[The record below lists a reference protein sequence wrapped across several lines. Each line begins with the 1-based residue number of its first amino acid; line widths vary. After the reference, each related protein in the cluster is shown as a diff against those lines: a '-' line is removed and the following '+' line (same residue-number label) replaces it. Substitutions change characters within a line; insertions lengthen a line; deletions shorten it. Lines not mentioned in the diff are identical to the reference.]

1 MKILFFLVV
10 ISAFA
15 YGLKE
20 IDDEMQELVYQLRD
34 NLESKAKSSK
44 NDYLREWTEK
54 SSDGILVNWIINSEK
69 NLQKAENDILAHMK
83 WRKDHDIDNVKTW
96 KYTEKEE
103 NNTPFSITGH
113 DKNGDV
119 VLYVPFGTWEV
130 RKLLGEGVR
139 VPKLVLSFVRAYEW
153 AMQTPDPKTD
163 ILPDNFVFLVDFD
176 KFSVSQITSIR
187 SISVAVQFAITYM
200 TRFPM
205 YAITTVLFRDPPY
218 FQVMWG
224 PCKAVI
230 PERALKR
237 FTLTGTD
244 EKVWKKAL
252 NDRAPPEAIPDFLGG
267 KAKVNYIT
275 HGNDNTDD

>member
-1 MKILFFLVV
+1 MKILILVV
-10 ISAFA
+10 LLSCA

-34 NLESKAKSSK
+34 NLEAKAKSNDNLATWLSK
-44 NDYLREWTEK
+44 A
-54 SSDGILVNWIINSEK
+54 SDGILANWIINSEK
-69 NLQKAENDILAHMK
+69 KLEKAENDIIAHAK
-83 WRKDHDIDNVKTW
+83 WRKDNDIDNVKDW
-96 KYTEKEE
+96 KYTDKEE
-103 NNTPFSITGH
+103 NDFPFVVTGH

-119 VLYVPFGTWEV
+119 VLYMPFGIWEV

-139 VPKLVLSFVRAYEW
+139 TTKLVSSFIRAYEW
-153 AMQTPDPKTD
+153 AMQTPDPKTGL
-163 ILPDNFVFLVDFD
+163 LPDNFVYFVDFE

-187 SISVAVQFAITYM
+187 SISTAVQFAITYM

-205 YAITTVLFRDPPY
+205 YSIRTVLFRDPPY

-237 FTLTGTD
+237 FSLHGTD
-244 EKVWKKAL
+244 EKSWKKTL
-252 NDRAPPEAIPDFLGG
+252 NELVPPEAIPDFLGG
-267 KAKVNYIT
+267 TAQLNYIT
-275 HGNDNTDD
+275 HEIDNKEE